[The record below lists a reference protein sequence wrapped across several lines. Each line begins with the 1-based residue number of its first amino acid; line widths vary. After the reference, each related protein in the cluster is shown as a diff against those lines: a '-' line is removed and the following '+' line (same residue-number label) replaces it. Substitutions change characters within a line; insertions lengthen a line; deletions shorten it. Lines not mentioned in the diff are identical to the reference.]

1 MKQFLTTLV
10 FVACCSVLS
19 AQYKKASFFD
29 KSGRTY
35 GIGGQLFALGDG
47 RSTAVGLNLSFGRD
61 QDGKRLFSFWGFHFI
76 PGWKFSYETEDF
88 NADPITVSGKAKL
101 HWILESNYGWYI
113 LKNEDEQVF
122 KPFLTA
128 GFNIVLLGGLKEL
141 DNEDLQGNTVKQVP
155 RQNFSAGFGGG
166 AGGIINFASN
176 WQLKVQGGYTY
187 QANVNTDVS
196 DNSEAYNLLPS
207 HPYANIGIRYRI
219 VSE

>member
-1 MKQFLTTLV
+1 MKQILTTLV

-19 AQYKKASFFD
+19 AQYKKASFFE

-35 GIGGQLFALGDG
+35 GLGTQMFALGDG
-47 RSTAVGLNLSFGRD
+47 KGTVFGANLSFGRD

-76 PGWKFSYETEDF
+76 PGWKFSYETVDF
-88 NADPITVSGKAKL
+88 DANPVTVSGKAKF
-101 HWILESNYGWYI
+101 HWVLESNYGWYI
-113 LKNEDEQVF
+113 LKNEEEQVF

-141 DNEDLQGNTVKQVP
+141 DNEDLQGSTQKQVP
-155 RQNFSAGFGGG
+155 TQNFSVGFGGG
-166 AGGIINFASN
+166 AGGIFNLASN
-176 WQLKVQGGYTY
+176 WQIKVQGGYTY
-187 QANVNTDVS
+187 QGNVNTDVS
-196 DNSEAYNLLPS
+196 DQSEAYNLFSS